1 MSEIARQTV
10 IVEWDA
16 DYSSF
21 EAALN
26 KGNVRFQASQKEIA
40 AGLTKM
46 SADAK
51 KAGKEFDKGLEPA
64 EQAMDDLAE
73 KTDQTA
79 KTTGGLFSKLK
90 SGLGEVGKAAAGMF
104 LALGATEVA
113 RGIVTF
119 FQQSSQA
126 AGDFETSLSN
136 LSAIT
141 GATGQDLA
149 FYEEQAKLIGS
160 TTTKSATEAVE
171 AFKLIG
177 SAKPDLLANKEAL
190 AAVTREA
197 VTLAEASGLTLPE
210 AATALTGALNQFS
223 LPAEEAGRIINVLA
237 AGAKA
242 GAAEIPETQAALEG
256 FGVAASNAGISVEE
270 SVGAIQL
277 LAEFG
282 IKGAEAGTALRN
294 VLSRL
299 SAVDALPKEALD
311 QLEKFGVDLA
321 VVRDE
326 TLPTEERL
334 RELGKI
340 SGDASAIVKVF
351 GLENQVAGQIVLG
364 NVDKFAAYTDAV
376 TGTQDALDQAKVNTD
391 NFQSAQQRLANAFN
405 GLQIAIGETLNNAL
419 APLVQGITTLI
430 LGLTNLP
437 KFIQE
442 NQVAIKGIAA
452 GLLIWNSQLILASAN
467 SLRVAAAQRI
477 QQLSTVA
484 TTIAQQ
490 GLNAAMTANPV
501 GLVIKAISLLVA
513 GFAIAYNKSE
523 TFRAAISGLG
533 AVAAEVFQIVKESLS
548 GFVEGFKDIAE
559 GNVVQGLKKI
569 GTAFINTNPIG
580 LALTQGKRLGN
591 AFKKG
596 FDESKAKD
604 AAKDAAE
611 TTTDLGGATQN
622 LTKQVDALT
631 QATNANT
638 GATNTNNKAQQKQLT
653 ALGELGRRI
662 QEETAK
668 LEDLTPGTEA
678 FDKQAALI
686 RGLVEQSKIWKQAVE
701 DALNPP
707 TELQLLERAVKN
719 LEDELAKATPGSTL
733 FDALKVQLKQAE
745 DALELYKQRY
755 ENAIN
760 PPIPPRIESGR
771 LSNLK
776 RQLTTLEEAYK
787 KAALD
792 GNADA
797 GRELLDQI
805 NQIKAFIQAQ
815 LVIEGDPQAIQKK
828 IDEFTEG
835 LNKTAEVTVTTTT
848 KEDPNQEPPE
858 TTFEDLKRA
867 ADDALGSLNEIA
879 ARQVEVYQEAVGR
892 QTERIERFKELAR
905 TGSSEQLA
913 IEEERL
919 AKLTEL
925 QEKAAARQRRIA
937 EAQLLIN
944 QAVTVSESVKAIA
957 QAFGQGGALGI
968 ITGIATSAAL
978 ALTLAQMASSVN
990 GLFGSLPQ
998 FRTGSEFIEGP
1009 GSGTSDSILA
1019 RVSRGE
1025 RIVPYEQNREIAR
1038 IGGIPNKKLPEA
1050 VAAWK
1055 SGPVIIEAIRE
1066 GNENMIREMQEV
1078 RRELMLSRLDA
1089 QKTRVNILATRKGLA
1104 AMVSE
1109 QTYMDKF
1116 SKR

>member
-21 EAALN
+21 EAAL
-26 KGNVRFQASQKEIA
+26 KTGEVKFQSSQKNISKSLA
-40 AGLTKM
+40 QM
-46 SADAK
+46 SADAVK
-51 KAGKEFDKGLEPA
+51 TGKEMDKGLDPA
-64 EQAMDDLAE
+64 EKAMDDLE
-73 KTDQTA
+73 KKTNETA
-79 KTTGGLFSKLK
+79 SSTGGLFNKIK
-90 SGLGEVGKAAAGMF
+90 GGLGDVAKAAAGMF
-104 LALGATEVA
+104 IALGATEVA

-119 FQQSSQA
+119 FQQSSNA
-126 AGDFETSLSN
+126 ARDFESSLSN

-141 GATGQDLA
+141 GATGEDLK
-149 FYEEQAKLIGS
+149 FYEEQAKLIGQ
-160 TTTKSATEAVE
+160 TTTVSATEAVE

-177 SAKPDLLANKEAL
+177 SAKPELLANKEAL
-190 AAVTREA
+190 AAVTQEA
-197 VTLAEASGLTLPE
+197 ITLAEASGLSLPE
-210 AATALTGALNQFS
+210 AANALTGALNQFS
-223 LPAEEAGRIINVLA
+223 LPAEEAGRVINILA

-242 GAAEIPETQAALEG
+242 GAAEIPETQQALEN
-256 FGVAASNAGISVEE
+256 FGVAASNAGVSVEE

-340 SGDASAIVKVF
+340 SGDATAIVKVF

-405 GLQIAIGETLNNAL
+405 GLQIAIGEAVNNAL

-437 KFIQE
+437 KFIKE
-442 NQVAIKGIAA
+442 NEVAIKGIAA
-452 GLLIWNSQLILASAN
+452 GLLIWNGQLILASAN

-533 AVAAEVFQIVKESLS
+533 AVASEVFTIVKESLA

-596 FDESKAKD
+596 FDESKASEAAN
-604 AAKDAAE
+604 AAKE
-611 TTTDLGGATQN
+611 TTTDLGGATEN
-622 LTKQVDALT
+622 LTQKVEELSAAQEKNT
-631 QATNANT
+631 QATNNKT
-638 GATNTNNKAQQKQLT
+638 KAQEKELTVIGQLQAQLQQQLKDLENLSPGTQAFQELADAARATQGELKAYADAKDQALNPKAVEIQKLESRTLIQLRDRLAKLRKEFQDAAARGDLDAGRIIQKSIEETEAKVEVELIARGDPEATKRQVEEFQKQLN
-653 ALGELGRRI
+653 E
-662 QEETAK
+662 K
-668 LEDLTPGTEA
+668 P
-678 FDKQAALI
+678 
-686 RGLVEQSKIWKQAVE
+686 VEVKAEVKV
-701 DALNPP
+701 NP
-707 TELQLLERAVKN
+707 
-719 LEDELAKATPGSTL
+719 EDEEPGAK
-733 FDALKVQLKQAE
+733 
-745 DALELYKQRY
+745 
-755 ENAIN
+755 
-760 PPIPPRIESGR
+760 
-771 LSNLK
+771 
-776 RQLTTLEEAYK
+776 
-787 KAALD
+787 
-792 GNADA
+792 
-797 GRELLDQI
+797 
-805 NQIKAFIQAQ
+805 
-815 LVIEGDPQAIQKK
+815 
-828 IDEFTEG
+828 
-835 LNKTAEVTVTTTT
+835 
-848 KEDPNQEPPE
+848 
-858 TTFEDLKRA
+858 FEDLKRA
-867 ADDALGSLNEIA
+867 ADDALSSLNDIA
-879 ARQVEVYQEAVGR
+879 ARQVEIYSEAVGR

-905 TGSSEQLA
+905 TGSAEQLV

-925 QEKAAARQRRIA
+925 QERAAARQRRIA

-944 QAVTVSESVKAIA
+944 QAVTISESVKAIA
-957 QAFGQGGALGI
+957 TAFGSSGPLGI
-968 ITGIATSAAL
+968 VTGIATSAAL
-978 ALTLAQMASSVN
+978 ALTLATMASQVS
-990 GLFGSLPQ
+990 GIFGNLPQ
-998 FRTGSEFIEGP
+998 FRKGSEFIEGP

-1025 RIVPYEQNREIAR
+1025 RIVPFRENAEIAR

-1055 SGPVIIEAIRE
+1055 SGPVIIDAIRE
-1066 GNENMIREMQEV
+1066 GNESMIREMQEV
-1078 RRELMLSRLDA
+1078 RRELTLSRLDN

-1109 QTYMDKF
+1109 QTYQDKF
-1116 SKR
+1116 ARR